1 MYLTRNLTEPLV
13 NLTDSFIQLANICQW
28 LSGKESTAN
37 AGDVCSILGSG
48 RSLEGGNDNLL

>member
-1 MYLTRNLTEPLV
+1 MSTAPLISCT
-13 NLTDSFIQLANICQW
+13 LYSSGGA
-28 LSGKESTAN
+28 SGKESTAN